1 MNSVLVELFRSNW
14 HWLLIFA
21 GMSVGIFL
29 LLRLQVLL
37 RDSMANTIQV
47 LLRQNPALCLERL
60 ERNWRL
66 KLLYRKPL
74 LLLWKLDC
82 YLALGEDGKARHT
95 IELLRSTKL
104 EPQDKVE
111 LYQKE
116 ISFYATSGDGESAK
130 KSCNDLKA
138 FLKEAGADKDKHYGA
153 ILDEAEMIIGVYVDH
168 NVGLIKKLIGRAEH
182 TKNDIMRGI
191 TQFRIAKLAWFKGD
205 IELMNTY
212 LTRSAKNLQNTH
224 YAPIIAEAM
233 VNPVILE
240 TK

>member
-1 MNSVLVELFRSNW
+1 MNNALLDLFRANW
-14 HWLLIFA
+14 HWFLIFA